1 MLTVRLKVGTLMA
14 ICIKKGNKMKEVW
27 MRLGIKIKFTEME
40 EALLFGENRLIAADT
55 LLNIL
60 AEGRFEIDGDSYI
73 PDDEKLVDTA
83 FDL

>member
-1 MLTVRLKVGTLMA
+1 
-14 ICIKKGNKMKEVW
+14 MKEAW

-40 EALLFGENRLIAADT
+40 EALLFGENRLIAEDT

-73 PDDEKLVDTA
+73 PDDENSVQTA

>member
-1 MLTVRLKVGTLMA
+1 
-14 ICIKKGNKMKEVW
+14 

-40 EALLFGENRLIAADT
+40 EELLFGENRLIAEDT

-73 PDDEKLVDTA
+73 PEYENLVDTS

>member
-1 MLTVRLKVGTLMA
+1 
-14 ICIKKGNKMKEVW
+14 MKEAW

-73 PDDEKLVDTA
+73 PDDENSVQTA

>member
-1 MLTVRLKVGTLMA
+1 
-14 ICIKKGNKMKEVW
+14 MKEVW

-40 EALLFGENRLIAADT
+40 EELLFGENRLIAEDT

-73 PDDEKLVDTA
+73 PEYENFADTA

>member
-1 MLTVRLKVGTLMA
+1 
-14 ICIKKGNKMKEVW
+14 MKEAW

-40 EALLFGENRLIAADT
+40 EELLFGENRLIAEDT

-73 PDDEKLVDTA
+73 PDDENSVQTA
-83 FDL
+83 FNL

>member
-1 MLTVRLKVGTLMA
+1 
-14 ICIKKGNKMKEVW
+14 MKEVW

-40 EALLFGENRLIAADT
+40 EVLLFGENRLIAADT

-73 PDDEKLVDTA
+73 PDDENLIDAA

>member
-1 MLTVRLKVGTLMA
+1 
-14 ICIKKGNKMKEVW
+14 

-40 EALLFGENRLIAADT
+40 EALLFGENRLIAEDT

-73 PDDEKLVDTA
+73 PEYENLVDTS

>member
-1 MLTVRLKVGTLMA
+1 
-14 ICIKKGNKMKEVW
+14 MKEAW
-27 MRLGIKIKFTEME
+27 MRLGITIKFTEME
-40 EALLFGENRLIAADT
+40 EKLLFGENRLIAEDT

-73 PDDEKLVDTA
+73 SEYENLVDTS

>member
-1 MLTVRLKVGTLMA
+1 
-14 ICIKKGNKMKEVW
+14 MKEAW

-40 EALLFGENRLIAADT
+40 EALLFGENRLIAEDT

-73 PDDEKLVDTA
+73 PEYENIVDTS

>member
-1 MLTVRLKVGTLMA
+1 
-14 ICIKKGNKMKEVW
+14 MKEVW

-60 AEGRFEIDGDSYI
+60 AEGRFDIDGDSYI

>member
-1 MLTVRLKVGTLMA
+1 
-14 ICIKKGNKMKEVW
+14 MKEAW

-40 EALLFGENRLIAADT
+40 EALLFGENRLIAEDT

-73 PDDEKLVDTA
+73 PEYENLVNTS

>member
-1 MLTVRLKVGTLMA
+1 
-14 ICIKKGNKMKEVW
+14 MKEAW

-40 EALLFGENRLIAADT
+40 EALLFGENRLIAEDT
-55 LLNIL
+55 LLNII

-73 PDDEKLVDTA
+73 PEYENFVDTS

>member
-1 MLTVRLKVGTLMA
+1 
-14 ICIKKGNKMKEVW
+14 MKEAW

-40 EALLFGENRLIAADT
+40 EALLFVENRLIAEDT

-73 PDDEKLVDTA
+73 PEYENLVDTS

>member
-1 MLTVRLKVGTLMA
+1 
-14 ICIKKGNKMKEVW
+14 MKEAW

-40 EALLFGENRLIAADT
+40 EELLFGENRLIAEDT

-73 PDDEKLVDTA
+73 PGYENLVDTS

>member
-1 MLTVRLKVGTLMA
+1 
-14 ICIKKGNKMKEVW
+14 

-40 EALLFGENRLIAADT
+40 EELLFGENRLIAADT

-73 PDDEKLVDTA
+73 PDDENSVQTA

>member
-1 MLTVRLKVGTLMA
+1 
-14 ICIKKGNKMKEVW
+14 MKEAW

-40 EALLFGENRLIAADT
+40 EKLLFGENRLIAEDT

-73 PDDEKLVDTA
+73 PEYENLVDTS

>member
-1 MLTVRLKVGTLMA
+1 
-14 ICIKKGNKMKEVW
+14 MKEVW

-73 PDDEKLVDTA
+73 PDDENIVDTA

>member
-1 MLTVRLKVGTLMA
+1 
-14 ICIKKGNKMKEVW
+14 MKEAW

-40 EALLFGENRLIAADT
+40 EELLFGENRLIAEDT
-55 LLNIL
+55 ILNLL

-73 PDDEKLVDTA
+73 PEYENLVDTS

>member
-1 MLTVRLKVGTLMA
+1 
-14 ICIKKGNKMKEVW
+14 MKEAW

-40 EALLFGENRLIAADT
+40 EALLFGENRLIAEDT
-55 LLNIL
+55 LLNII

-73 PDDEKLVDTA
+73 PEYEDLVDTS

>member
-1 MLTVRLKVGTLMA
+1 
-14 ICIKKGNKMKEVW
+14 MKEAW

-40 EALLFGENRLIAADT
+40 EELLFGENRLIAADT

-73 PDDEKLVDTA
+73 PEYDNLIDTS

>member
-1 MLTVRLKVGTLMA
+1 
-14 ICIKKGNKMKEVW
+14 MKEAW

-40 EALLFGENRLIAADT
+40 EALLFGENRLIAEDT

-60 AEGRFEIDGDSYI
+60 AEGRFEIEGDSYI
-73 PDDEKLVDTA
+73 PEYENLVDTS

>member
-1 MLTVRLKVGTLMA
+1 
-14 ICIKKGNKMKEVW
+14 MKEAW

-40 EALLFGENRLIAADT
+40 EALLFGENRLIAEDT

-73 PDDEKLVDTA
+73 PEYENLIDTS

>member
-1 MLTVRLKVGTLMA
+1 
-14 ICIKKGNKMKEVW
+14 MKEAW

-40 EALLFGENRLIAADT
+40 EELLFGENRLIAEDT

-73 PDDEKLVDTA
+73 PEYENLVDTSY
-83 FDL
+83 DL

>member
-1 MLTVRLKVGTLMA
+1 
-14 ICIKKGNKMKEVW
+14 

-40 EALLFGENRLIAADT
+40 EALLFGENGLIAADT
-55 LLNIL
+55 LLRIL

-73 PDDEKLVDTA
+73 PDDENSVQTA

>member
-1 MLTVRLKVGTLMA
+1 
-14 ICIKKGNKMKEVW
+14 MKEAW

-40 EALLFGENRLIAADT
+40 EELLFGENRLIAEDT

-60 AEGRFEIDGDSYI
+60 AEGRFEIEGDSYI
-73 PDDEKLVDTA
+73 PEYENLVDTS

>member
-1 MLTVRLKVGTLMA
+1 
-14 ICIKKGNKMKEVW
+14 MKEAW

-40 EALLFGENRLIAADT
+40 EALLFGENGLIAKDT

-73 PDDEKLVDTA
+73 PDYDNGVVAA

>member
-1 MLTVRLKVGTLMA
+1 
-14 ICIKKGNKMKEVW
+14 MKEAW
-27 MRLGIKIKFTEME
+27 MRLGIRIKFTEME
-40 EALLFGENRLIAADT
+40 EELLFGENRLIAEDT

-73 PDDEKLVDTA
+73 PEYENLVDTS

>member
-1 MLTVRLKVGTLMA
+1 
-14 ICIKKGNKMKEVW
+14 MKEAW

-40 EALLFGENRLIAADT
+40 EELLFGENRLIAEDT

-73 PDDEKLVDTA
+73 PEYENFVDTE

>member
-1 MLTVRLKVGTLMA
+1 
-14 ICIKKGNKMKEVW
+14 MKEAW

-73 PDDEKLVDTA
+73 PDYDNGVAAE

>member
-1 MLTVRLKVGTLMA
+1 
-14 ICIKKGNKMKEVW
+14 MKEAW

-40 EALLFGENRLIAADT
+40 EELLFGENRLIAEDT

-73 PDDEKLVDTA
+73 PEYENLVDTS

>member
-1 MLTVRLKVGTLMA
+1 
-14 ICIKKGNKMKEVW
+14 MKEVW

-40 EALLFGENRLIAADT
+40 EVLLFGENRLIAADT

-73 PDDEKLVDTA
+73 PDDENLIDTA